1 MVFFIVEKM
10 SCQLLSRSL
19 LASSQLL
26 LQPPAIT
33 PHLKLLLQ
41 PPATQLLAPSCA
53 YLLFSTTTTVPSCRN
68 SLLNC
73 PAALHSL
80 VLVPSSSALH
90 TSAIVERARQSTR
103 IRKRKVA
110 VENKKKKEER
120 LRKNPPPLPKK
131 IQLMLIAKGLG
142 RFLSYFYLIFY
153 CLWPLRPK
161 KPENWKLR
169 SKSCAYSISFHK
181 LFWLGSCFSHSS
193 RSEIKQ

>member
-1 MVFFIVEKM
+1 LSGYYLLFNLVSLIFFIVEKM

-41 PPATQLLAPSCA
+41 SPATQLLASSCSS
-53 YLLFSTTTTVPSCRN
+53 YLLFSTTATVPNCRN
-68 SLLNC
+68 SLLSS

-142 RFLSYFYLIFY
+142 RFLTYFFLIFY
-153 CLWPLRPK
+153 C
-161 KPENWKLR
+161 
-169 SKSCAYSISFHK
+169 
-181 LFWLGSCFSHSS
+181 
-193 RSEIKQ
+193 

>member
-1 MVFFIVEKM
+1 MTFVWLLLFNLFSFFVEKM
-10 SCQLLSRSL
+10 TCQLLSRSL

-41 PPATQLLAPSCA
+41 PPATQLLAPS
-53 YLLFSTTTTVPSCRN
+53 YSLHLLFSTTATAPSCRN
-68 SLLNC
+68 SILSS
-73 PAALHSL
+73 PTALHSL

-142 RFLSYFYLIFY
+142 RFLSYFFISL
-153 CLWPLRPK
+153 LR
-161 KPENWKLR
+161 
-169 SKSCAYSISFHK
+169 C
-181 LFWLGSCFSHSS
+181 GV
-193 RSEIKQ
+193 